1 MKNRVLI
8 ILMTL
13 LITLTF
19 FPGCGDSEKKA
30 KASFYKAQ
38 ALIRDGK
45 EDEGKK
51 ILNEVISK
59 YPETKAAAEANEI
72 LNAMHA
78 TKALT
83 KIFKEETIETYNQT
97 AKIDL
102 KTAGMAQQMYFI
114 ENNTY
119 SKSIKLLIGSKYG
132 FYIGD
137 GVKISIKHADG
148 EKFIMESFH
157 EKGNKTYILTSDS
170 EEPKFK
176 GVYR

>member
-1 MKNRVLI
+1 MKNRTLI
-8 ILMTL
+8 VLMTL
-13 LITLTF
+13 LIALTF
-19 FPGCGDSEKKA
+19 FPGCRDSEKKA

-83 KIFKEETIETYNQT
+83 KIFKQETIETYNQT
-97 AKIDL
+97 ARSDLYNAATAQEAHFVDNMTYADSID
-102 KTAGMAQQMYFI
+102 K
-114 ENNTY
+114 
-119 SKSIKLLIGSKYG
+119 LIGSVYG
-132 FYIGD
+132 LYLGD
-137 GVKISIKHADG
+137 GVTVSVIAAD
-148 EKFIMESFH
+148 KYKYTMKAFH
-157 EKGNKTYILTSDS
+157 SKGDKTYIISGPGGIVR
-170 EEPKFK
+170 EE
-176 GVYR
+176 